1 MLHKIKFSEFLNEF
15 ELDGNLQNGKY
26 FTIGFVSIDVG
37 LGGDFYRILQSTLS
51 KKYQKLN
58 ISKVYDFKKLNQVRP
73 ETFTLGFKVN
83 FTSGTDKHEIDGKC
97 QIAPLDGKIY
107 EMDI

>member
-37 LGGDFYRILQSTLS
+37 LGGDFYRILQSALS

-58 ISKVYDFKKLNQVRP
+58 ISKVYDFKKLK
-73 ETFTLGFKVN
+73 LK
-83 FTSGTDKHEIDGKC
+83 DKFRSFSLEDLLK
-97 QIAPLDGKIY
+97 KIQSKKPKTY
-107 EMDI
+107 EKN